1 MRFVSQ
7 KLKTNVL
14 IKILGI
20 TKIPLMFFC
29 RPKVVEI
36 NSNSVTIKIPFKRRT
51 KNHVGSMYFGALAV
65 GADLSGGLLALEH
78 IRKSKRKINLLFKDF
93 HADFLK
99 RAEGDV
105 HFKCNEGEKIKSL
118 VEQVIST
125 GNRCN
130 TPINVTAYV
139 PSKLGEQPVAKFIL
153 ALSLK

>member
-7 KLKTNVL
+7 KLKTNVI

-29 RPKVVEI
+29 GPKVVEI

-105 HFKCNEGEKIKSL
+105 HFKCDEGEKIKSL

-125 GNRCN
+125 ANRCN

-139 PSKLGEQPVAKFIL
+139 PNKLGEQPVAKFIL
-153 ALSLK
+153 TLSLK